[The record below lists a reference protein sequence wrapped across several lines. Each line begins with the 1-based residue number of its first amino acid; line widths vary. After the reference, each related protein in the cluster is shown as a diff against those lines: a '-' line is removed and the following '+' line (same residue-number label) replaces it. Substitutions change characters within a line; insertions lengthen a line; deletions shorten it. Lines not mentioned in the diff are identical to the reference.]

1 MSDASP
7 ARGQS
12 SVGNVGGA
20 GSREPLQGLDGV
32 CRRVSRGSARS
43 LAHGAVCVPQT
54 GCGDAADGVICSVLV
69 HTRLFDGAKV
79 VFFFVAIQSAV
90 EVSASSLTHWCSSEV
105 PLDAA
110 RCRHSVHLR
119 EGGSARRCA
128 LPTQRSLARRRF
140 RSTLRVSRNDVPRTG
155 RKREKM
161 GGGIPSSSGH
171 KLSETADDG
180 GEVRPGGGFPRR
192 P

>member
-1 MSDASP
+1 MGFGNACTDPVEASP

-32 CRRVSRGSARS
+32 YRRVSRGSARS
-43 LAHGAVCVPQT
+43 LAHGAVRVPQT
-54 GCGDAADGVICSVLV
+54 GCGDVGDGAICSAVV

-79 VFFFVAIQSAV
+79 VFFCSNP
-90 EVSASSLTHWCSSEV
+90 ERDGGPASSQTRRCSLEI

-110 RCRHSVHLR
+110 RCRCSVHWR

-128 LPTQRSLARRRF
+128 
-140 RSTLRVSRNDVPRTG
+140 SRNGVPQTRG
-155 RKREKM
+155 LIVNM
-161 GGGIPSSSGH
+161 
-171 KLSETADDG
+171 LFSELDKITYFQS
-180 GEVRPGGGFPRR
+180 FPINHPLFQDRLFDHL
-192 P
+192 